1 MLKYPNI
8 KEQERKTM
16 ATPSFFDYAMADQ
29 GRKKTRAFLEEM
41 KAYIPYER
49 LETLLIEEGGVS
61 PKKRRSGR
69 SPSLSKFRIA
79 WRTSFC
85 KRGTG

>member
-49 LETLLIEEGGVS
+49 LETLLIEEGC
-61 PKKRRSGR
+61 
-69 SPSLSKFRIA
+69 IA
-79 WRTSFC
+79 QKEKVGEVALPIQVPYCLAHSFC

>member
-29 GRKKTRAFLEEM
+29 GEKKTRAFLEEM
-41 KAYIPYER
+41 KAYIPHER
-49 LETLLIEEGGVS
+49 LETLLIE
-61 PKKRRSGR
+61 
-69 SPSLSKFRIA
+69 
-79 WRTSFC
+79 
-85 KRGTG
+85 

>member
-16 ATPSFFDYAMADQ
+16 ATLSFFDYAMVDQ
-29 GRKKTRAFLEEM
+29 GGKKTRAFLEEM

-49 LETLLIEEGGVS
+49 LETLLIE
-61 PKKRRSGR
+61 
-69 SPSLSKFRIA
+69 
-79 WRTSFC
+79 
-85 KRGTG
+85 